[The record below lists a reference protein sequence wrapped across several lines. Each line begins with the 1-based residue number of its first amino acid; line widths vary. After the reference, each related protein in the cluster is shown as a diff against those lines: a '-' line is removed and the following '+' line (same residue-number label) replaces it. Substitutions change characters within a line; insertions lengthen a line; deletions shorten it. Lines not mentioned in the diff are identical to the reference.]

1 MSSTTAAPFSGVS
14 TKIKQSYT
22 KASTSGACLY
32 IDSELIELD
41 DQDTGIPFELRYAP
55 QLAKKPPKDSGS
67 ADQDSE
73 QPKPA
78 PRDPFAEP
86 YPEPDLYVH
95 EEDVKEDPSDA
106 LGNTFVLLLNKFC
119 IVPRHFLLVTKE
131 FEKQEMPLTPL
142 QLLATYSVLKS
153 LGTREKHLAFY
164 NCGPLSGASC
174 VARVQFIPL
183 SNGVAPFDNF
193 IRENKPSKP
202 NDPFQLPLP
211 YASFTVML
219 SPSSNGDLVSY
230 LGMTF
235 LSLLDLMIEH
245 LRRASLANSSSE
257 GSSSDRTTTATGS
270 TTPRPPSSKGGF
282 SGLSYNLIMTEKYLQ
297 IIPRSKENWSASGSE
312 HQVSV
317 NSLAFAGMLLVKDKN
332 VLDEVK
338 KVGVMSVLKEVG
350 VDPVVSGELG
360 WEVQDE
366 E

>member
-1 MSSTTAAPFSGVS
+1 MSFTTAFNGISA
-14 TKIKQSYT
+14 KIKQSYS
-22 KASTSGACLY
+22 KASISGACLY
-32 IDSELIELD
+32 TDSELIELD
-41 DQDTGIPFELRYAP
+41 DRDTGIPFELRYAP
-55 QLAKKPPKDSGS
+55 QLAKKPTAAKDSESGS
-67 ADQDSE
+67 TN

-95 EEDVKEDPSDA
+95 EEEVKEDPSDA
-106 LGNTFVLLLNKFC
+106 SGDIFVLLLNKFC

-131 FEKQEMPLTPL
+131 FEKQERPLTPL

-164 NCGPLSGASC
+164 NCGPLSGASQPHKH
-174 VARVQFIPL
+174 VQFIPL

-193 IRENKPSKP
+193 IQDNKPSNPK
-202 NDPFQLPLP
+202 DPFQLPLP
-211 YASFTVML
+211 YTSFTVML
-219 SPSSNGDLVSY
+219 APPLNGDLVSY

-245 LRRASLANSSSE
+245 LRRASLVKSSSE
-257 GSSSDRTTTATGS
+257 GASSDPSTTTA
-270 TTPRPPSSKGGF
+270 PPPLSSRGGL

-297 IIPRSKENWSASGSE
+297 IIPRSKESWSASGS
-312 HQVSV
+312 QQQISV
-317 NSLAFAGMLLVKDKN
+317 NSLGFAGMLLVKDEEI
-332 VLDEVK
+332 LEEVK
-338 KVGVMSVLKEVG
+338 KVGVMSILKEVG

-360 WEVQDE
+360 EEVQDE